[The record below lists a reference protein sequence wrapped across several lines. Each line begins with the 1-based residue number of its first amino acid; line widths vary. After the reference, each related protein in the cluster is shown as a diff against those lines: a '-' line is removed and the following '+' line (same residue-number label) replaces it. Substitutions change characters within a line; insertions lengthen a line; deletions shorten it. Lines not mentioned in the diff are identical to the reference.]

1 MSDVTFHQFCLQ
13 FASDLE
19 ITDEA
24 HLAKPLKELA
34 QFDSMGK
41 INASLTIE
49 QLFNFQISYE
59 ALSEAEDLQAL
70 YSYCVEQSA

>member
-1 MSDVTFHQFCLQ
+1 MSKISFDQFCSQ
-13 FASDLE
+13 FASDLD
-19 ITDEA
+19 ISDDA
-24 HLAKPLKELA
+24 HLTKPLKELT

-59 ALSEAEDLQAL
+59 ALSAAEDLQAL